1 MNVCIKSAELSG
13 TVKAVASKSD
23 AHRALI
29 CAALGSKP
37 CQIEISSTS
46 VDIEATA
53 TLLAELGAG
62 ISKNGTVY
70 TVVPLD
76 KNAVKGKTCTLNCH
90 ESGSTLRFMLPVAAA
105 LGANA
110 TFVGEGRLPQRPM
123 HDMVQQLCANGCNV
137 QAKDGGFLPISV
149 SAGLKNGS
157 FVLPGNVSSQYI
169 TGLLFALPLLP
180 DGGKIE
186 LTTNL
191 ESASYV
197 DLTLQVLAQ
206 FGVSCKKAPDY
217 RSFVYDSFVPYV
229 SPDTYTVEGD
239 WSQAAFWLSAGFLG
253 ADVTVTGLKDESSQ
267 GDKAVKQILAQFA
280 GTENVEVD
288 ARNIPDL
295 IPVLAIAACGRNAR
309 TTFANCGRLRL
320 KESDR
325 IESTCKMIES
335 LGGKTAS
342 TQDTLT
348 VFGSGKLCGGTVDGM
363 NDHRIVMASA
373 VASVLC
379 TQNVTILGAQAINKS
394 YPAFFTD
401 FAALK
406 GDFDVIDIRE

>member
-1 MNVCIKSAELSG
+1 MDVCIKSAELDG

-29 CAALGSKP
+29 CAALGNRP

-62 ISKNGTVY
+62 ITKNGTVY
-70 TVVPLD
+70 SVVPLD
-76 KNAVKGKTCTLNCH
+76 RNAVKGKTCTLNCH

-105 LGANA
+105 LGAKA
-110 TFVGEGRLPQRPM
+110 TFAGEGRLPQRPM
-123 HDMVQQLCANGCNV
+123 HDMVQQLCANGCSV
-137 QAKDGGFLPISV
+137 QAKDGGYLPISV
-149 SAGLKNGS
+149 EGGLKSGN
-157 FVLPGNVSSQYI
+157 FVLPGNVSSQYV

-180 DGGKIE
+180 QGGKIE

-197 DLTLQVLAQ
+197 DLTLQVLEQ
-206 FGVSCKKAPDY
+206 FGVRCKKTTDY
-217 RSFVYDSFVPYV
+217 KSFVYESGVPYV
-229 SPDTYTVEGD
+229 SPDAYTVEGD

-253 ADVTVTGLKDESSQ
+253 AKVTVTGLKDDSSQ
-267 GDKAVKQILAQFA
+267 GDMAVKQILARF
-280 GTENVEVD
+280 GETENVEVD

-295 IPVLAIAACGRNAR
+295 IPVLAVAACGRKAC
-309 TTFANCGRLRL
+309 TTFVNCGRLRL

-325 IESTCKMIES
+325 IESTCRMIES
-335 LGGKTAS
+335 LGGKTES

-348 VFGSGKLCGGTVDGM
+348 VFGNGSLEGGTVDGM

-379 TQNVTILGAQAINKS
+379 RQNVTILGAQAINKS
-394 YPAFFTD
+394 YPAFFND

-406 GDFDVIDIRE
+406 GDFDVIDIRK